1 MVAVSAVICTIVGTF
16 LFTSVFAQ
24 IDSKQYFSPD
34 DNSNSTNAV
43 REEIDVVRISIEEG
57 APSLGDRAFSPD
69 ITNVSI
75 GSNVT
80 WINNDSQFH
89 TITSG
94 INPDDPIVGQKFES
108 EALSPKETFSYIS
121 NETGTFSY
129 FCQLHPTMKGKLIV
143 S

>member
-1 MVAVSAVICTIVGTF
+1 MVAVSAVICTIVSTF

-24 IDSKQYFSPD
+24 IDSQQYFSPD
-34 DNSNSTNAV
+34 DNSNSPNAV

-94 INPDDPIVGQKFES
+94 IEPDDPIVGQKFES

-129 FCQLHPTMKGKLIV
+129 FCQLHPTMKGKIIV

>member
-1 MVAVSAVICTIVGTF
+1 MVAVSAVICTIVSTF

-24 IDSKQYFSPD
+24 IDSQQYFSPD

-94 INPDDPIVGQKFES
+94 IEPDDPIVGQKFES
-108 EALSPKETFSYIS
+108 EALSPKETFSYVS

-129 FCQLHPTMKGKLIV
+129 FCQLHPTMKGKIIV

>member
-94 INPDDPIVGQKFES
+94 IEPDDPIVGQKFES
-108 EALSPKETFSYIS
+108 EALSPKETFPYIS

>member
-1 MVAVSAVICTIVGTF
+1 MVAVSAILCTIVSTY
-16 LFTSVFAQ
+16 LFSSVFAQ
-24 IDSKQYFSPD
+24 MDSQQYFSLD

-43 REEIDVVRISIEEG
+43 REKIDVVRISIVEG
-57 APSLGDRAFSPD
+57 APPD
-69 ITNVSI
+69 ITNVST

-94 INPDDPIVGQKFES
+94 TEPDDPNVGQKFDS

-121 NETGTFSY
+121 NETGTIPY
-129 FCQLHPTMKGKLIV
+129 FCQIHPTMKGKLIV

>member
-1 MVAVSAVICTIVGTF
+1 MVAVSAVICTIVSTF

-24 IDSKQYFSPD
+24 IDSQQYFNPD

-94 INPDDPIVGQKFES
+94 IEPDDPIVGQKFES

-129 FCQLHPTMKGKLIV
+129 FCQLHPTMKGKLLV

>member
-1 MVAVSAVICTIVGTF
+1 MVAVSAILCTIVSTY
-16 LFTSVFAQ
+16 LFSSVFAQ
-24 IDSKQYFSPD
+24 MDSQQYFSLD
-34 DNSNSTNAV
+34 DNNNSTNAV
-43 REEIDVVRISIEEG
+43 REKIDVVRISIVEG
-57 APSLGDRAFSPD
+57 APSLGKEAFAPD
-69 ITNVSI
+69 ITNVST

-94 INPDDPIVGQKFES
+94 TEPDDPNVGQKFDS

-121 NETGTFSY
+121 NETGTIPY
-129 FCQLHPTMKGKLIV
+129 FCQIHPTMKGKLIV

>member
-1 MVAVSAVICTIVGTF
+1 MVAVSAVICTIVSTF

-24 IDSKQYFSPD
+24 IDSQQYFSPD
-34 DNSNSTNAV
+34 DNSNSTNVV

-94 INPDDPIVGQKFES
+94 IEPDDPIVGQKFES

-129 FCQLHPTMKGKLIV
+129 FCQLHPTMKGKIIV

>member
-1 MVAVSAVICTIVGTF
+1 MVAVSAVICTVVSTF
-16 LFTSVFAQ
+16 LFTSAFAQ
-24 IDSKQYFSPD
+24 IDSQQYFTPD
-34 DNSNSTNAV
+34 DNGNSTNAV
-43 REEIDVVRISIEEG
+43 REEIDEVRISIEEG
-57 APSLGDRAFSPD
+57 APLLGDRAFSPD

-94 INPDDPIVGQKFES
+94 IEPDDPIVGQKFDS

-121 NETGTFSY
+121 NETGTIPY
-129 FCQLHPTMKGKLIV
+129 FCQIHPTMKGKLIF

>member
-1 MVAVSAVICTIVGTF
+1 MVAVSAVICTIVSTF

-24 IDSKQYFSPD
+24 IDSQQYFSPD
-34 DNSNSTNAV
+34 DNSNSTNVV

-94 INPDDPIVGQKFES
+94 IEPDDPIVGQKFES
-108 EALSPKETFSYIS
+108 EALSPKETFSYIP

-129 FCQLHPTMKGKLIV
+129 FCQLHPTMKGKIIV

>member
-94 INPDDPIVGQKFES
+94 IDPHDPIVGQKFES

>member
-1 MVAVSAVICTIVGTF
+1 MVAVSAVICTVVSTF
-16 LFTSVFAQ
+16 LFTSAFAQ
-24 IDSKQYFSPD
+24 IDSQQYFTPD

-43 REEIDVVRISIEEG
+43 REEIDEVRISIEEG
-57 APSLGDRAFSPD
+57 APLLGDRAFSPD
-69 ITNVSI
+69 ITNDSI

-94 INPDDPIVGQKFES
+94 IEPDDPIVGQKFDS

-121 NETGTFSY
+121 NETGTIPY
-129 FCQLHPTMKGKLIV
+129 FCQIHPTMKGKLIF